1 MNGILRRVTILM
13 TVIALV
19 AVPCASCFAEGF
31 EQDEDIVA
39 GKMAAEIVVRPLGI
53 CATVLGGAIFLVT
66 IPFSAIGGN
75 VGDAY
80 NYLLKD
86 PFVFTFNRPLGD
98 F

>member
-75 VGDAY
+75 VGRCLQLPIEGPVCVHFQSAI
-80 NYLLKD
+80 
-86 PFVFTFNRPLGD
+86 G
-98 F
+98 

>member
-1 MNGILRRVTILM
+1 MNGFLKRVIILLTAI
-13 TVIALV
+13 TLV
-19 AVPCASCFAEGF
+19 AIPCTSCFAEGL
-31 EQDEDIVA
+31 EQDDDVIA
-39 GKMAAEIVVRPLGI
+39 GKMAAEVVVRPLGI

-86 PFVFTFNRPLGD
+86 PFMFTFNRPLGD